1 MDTNADGQG
10 EDARRRFPEL
20 PPPEP
25 PRSAGMLVW
34 GILAL
39 VIGQVLY
46 QAGQQQAVVEAVS
59 GVSEGDGAV
68 LTFFGVAL
76 SLVGLVRLPI
86 GGSTASPP
94 ASTASSGRAPGPSSR
109 PLRARSSPRGHERR
123 R

>member
-1 MDTNADGQG
+1 MDTSADGQG
-10 EDARRRFPEL
+10 EGARRRFPEL

-76 SLVGLVRLPI
+76 SLVGLVWLLIGVHRL
-86 GGSTASPP
+86 ASGVDRLVRASAGALEP
-94 ASTASSGRAPGPSSR
+94 AA
-109 PLRARSSPRGHERR
+109 ARTE
-123 R
+123 